1 MKLTSKRLF
10 TIKKIITT
18 EKIQSQEELS
28 TRLKRSGYRVTQSTL
43 SRDLK
48 ELNVVKYNSKNGS
61 PYYYIPENSNSE
73 TGNHNDISSNKQHG
87 LSAAI
92 KSISFS
98 GNMAV
103 IKTLSGYANA
113 VTVIIDDNHSDNI
126 LGTIAGDDTIF
137 IVMHEESSSEDILTE
152 LSKLFK
158 NISKLQK

>member
-1 MKLTSKRLF
+1 MKIKSKRLF
-10 TIKKIITT
+10 TIKKIIGT
-18 EKIQSQEELS
+18 EKIQSQEELAI
-28 TRLKRSGYRVTQSTL
+28 RLKKSGYRVTQSTL

-48 ELNVVKYNSKNGS
+48 ELNVVKHNSKNGT
-61 PYYYIPENSNSE
+61 PYYYIPENINSE
-73 TGNHNDISSNKQHG
+73 TSIQNDSNIQKQHG

-98 GNMAV
+98 ENMAV

-137 IVMHEESSSEDILTE
+137 IVMHEESSSDDILTE